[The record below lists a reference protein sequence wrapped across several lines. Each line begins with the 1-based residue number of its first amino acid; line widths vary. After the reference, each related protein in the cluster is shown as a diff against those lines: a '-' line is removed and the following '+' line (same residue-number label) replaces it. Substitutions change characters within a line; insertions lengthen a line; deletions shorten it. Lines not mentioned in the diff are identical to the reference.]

1 MTGHIGAQIRYP
13 HEQIH
18 AVGDMPNQLLGIAEV
33 ENEDNPSEWE
43 EDLDT
48 LMKDS
53 YRETKEIEK
62 SETNLES
69 QSSITDSSSSVSA
82 IPAHLRN
89 SQRKSSIIADNMKVA
104 GMTHRLEG
112 HDTGIEILLD

>member
-62 SETNLES
+62 SETNIGS
-69 QSSITDSSSSVSA
+69 QSNITDSSSSVSA

-89 SQRKSSIIADNMKVA
+89 SQRKCSIIADNMKVA
-104 GMTHRLEG
+104 GMTHKLEG